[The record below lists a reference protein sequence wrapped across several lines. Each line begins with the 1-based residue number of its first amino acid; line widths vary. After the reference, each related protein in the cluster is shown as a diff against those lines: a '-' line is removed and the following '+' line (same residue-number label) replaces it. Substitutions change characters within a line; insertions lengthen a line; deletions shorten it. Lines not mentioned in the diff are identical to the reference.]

1 VSRRR
6 LAVLAAVTVAVAAG
20 AGGVVWTR
28 GGDPHAASAST
39 ASSGAQTATATRKD
53 LAETQD
59 VSGTL
64 GYGGTTEVSLGGGHG
79 TVTALAAVGSVID
92 RNGKLGEVDGL
103 PVVLLLGDRPMW
115 RNLDDKATVGA
126 DIEQLESNLIALGY
140 GTRASLGPNQTWSQA
155 TTDAVKR
162 WQAALGR
169 TQSGAVAMGDVV
181 FLPGP
186 VRVADHT
193 GASAGGAGGGGGLKV
208 TGTARLVAVDLNAK
222 YQTLVKPGQGVQVE
236 LPNGSK
242 TPGTVTSV
250 GTVATAQQG
259 QDPTLPLVVSLN
271 DQSAGAGL
279 DQAPVT
285 VHIVTNQ
292 ATGALAVPVGALLAL
307 SEGGYAVE
315 KVNAPTAP
323 RPTSLVPVKLGTFAD
338 GWVQVTGDV
347 KQGDKVVTAQ

>member
-6 LAVLAAVTVAVAAG
+6 LAVVAALTVALAAG

-39 ASSGAQTATATRKD
+39 ASSGAQTATITRKD

-64 GYGGTTEVSLGGGHG
+64 GYGGTTDVSLGGGHG
-79 TVTALAAVGSVID
+79 TVTGLAAVGSVVD
-92 RNGKLGEVDGL
+92 RGAKLGEVDGL
-103 PVVLLLGDRPMW
+103 PVVLLFGDRPMW
-115 RNLDDKATVGA
+115 RNLDEKASAGA

-169 TQSGAVAMGDVV
+169 PQSGAVAMGDVV

-208 TGTARLVAVDLNAK
+208 TGTARLVTVDLNAK

-307 SEGGYAVE
+307 SEGAYAVE

-347 KQGDKVVTAQ
+347 KEGDKVVTAQ